1 MCIGSD
7 ERDLLGKRPFG
18 KEIFWG
24 KRPFG
29 KEIFWGKRPFG
40 GKGDKIK
47 RVTNG
52 KIFPCE

>member
-7 ERDLLGKRPFG
+7 ERDLL
-18 KEIFWG
+18 G

-52 KIFPCE
+52 KIFPCEWIV